1 MCVPQFTS
9 LFQSHA
15 SLTIAAETI
24 CHLKLY
30 KFNVWQL
37 AFVIYLTE
45 VMERSKDTGVDT
57 K

>member
-9 LFQSHA
+9 LFQSQT

-30 KFNVWQL
+30 KFSVWQL
-37 AFVIYLTE
+37 GFIIYLTE
-45 VMERSKDTGVDT
+45 VMERLKDTGMDT